1 MEQQNNE
8 NDLLRDKKEKKVSI
22 FRKGIVWR
30 PVPTVLS
37 TTLCFAII
45 GVIFLVIGIIII
57 VSPQRLKNLK
67 LGMTTYQNVKTLLI
81 ITIKLVL

>member
-8 NDLLRDKKEKKVSI
+8 GDLLRDKKEKKVGI

-45 GVIFLVIGIIII
+45 GVLFLVIGIIIAYSSKI
-57 VSPQRLKNLK
+57 KEFEIRYDN
-67 LGMTTYQNVKTLLI
+67 YQNVKMLSI
-81 ITIKLVL
+81 VTIKLVL

>member
-45 GVIFLVIGIIII
+45 GVIFLVIGIIT
-57 VSPQRLKNLK
+57 PQRLKNLK

-81 ITIKLVL
+81 VTIKLVL